1 MMRMKKLLLLSV
13 LLGVCVINMMA
24 QDDLYF
30 TPKKSEKTVKSTKNV
45 QADDNTP
52 AYHVGTNR
60 SADEY
65 NRRGKFGS
73 YYEKIGTDS
82 LGNDIIEFHPAAE
95 DSLAAYTEADKKYD
109 VDEDYSYSRRMS
121 RFDDFYWYDPWF
133 FGPYYSWH
141 SPWWYSHWGWYDP
154 WYYGWGYN
162 GWYGWYD
169 WYDPYYYSFYG
180 WRYPYYWGLYPSG
193 WYYTRPYYIATT
205 RVTSPGNSIS
215 TDRYYRGYNTARHNG
230 GYGYSTGTV
239 NSRNWG
245 NYSSSG
251 NYSSGNVNRGY
262 RRDTPTFSGNTG
274 GTRSSGS
281 YSSSSGSYSGGSH
294 VGNRSSGSYSA
305 PATTRSSS
313 SGSYSAPS
321 SSRSSGGF
329 SGGGG
334 GGGGGSHRGRR

>member
-1 MMRMKKLLLLSV
+1 
-13 LLGVCVINMMA
+13 MA

-30 TPKKSEKTVKSTKNV
+30 TPKKSEKAVKSTKNV
-45 QADDNTP
+45 MVDDNSP

-215 TDRYYRGYNTARHNG
+215 TDRYYRGYNTG
-230 GYGYSTGTV
+230 GRGGIAGIRNRGDRSTIGT
-239 NSRNWG
+239 NPST
-245 NYSSSG
+245 S
-251 NYSSGNVNRGY
+251 VNRGY

-274 GTRSSGS
+274 GTRSSS
-281 YSSSSGSYSGGSH
+281 TYSNS
-294 VGNRSSGSYSA
+294 R
-305 PATTRSSS
+305 S

-334 GGGGGSHRGRR
+334 GGGGGVSHRGRR